1 MKRSL
6 PPLRSHDVSPSVD
19 QLDSGRAP
27 ATGAMSQPP
36 ESLPRRPTRSG
47 QTAQYTHA
55 HYLMIGLVLG
65 GLWILNRDKSLLF
78 HAVQMLV
85 VMSLFTGVQIMLRR
99 RAREALPYP
108 RLVVPKLVLVA
119 LAVGAEW
126 LLASVTSRSNAIVAV
141 GLVVLV
147 TAVGPVLDRVAARRA
162 TAASQLGHAS
172 SHLPD
177 LGMSAEAGPPSDVP
191 Q

>member
-1 MKRSL
+1 M
-6 PPLRSHDVSPSVD
+6 
-19 QLDSGRAP
+19 A
-27 ATGAMSQPP
+27 
-36 ESLPRRPTRSG
+36 ESRDTRLRRPTHAA
-47 QTAQYTHA
+47 QTAQYSHA
-55 HYLMIGLVLG
+55 HYLIIGLVLG

-85 VMSLFTGVQIMLRR
+85 VMSLFTGVQIVLRR
-99 RAREALPYP
+99 RAREVLPYT

-147 TAVGPVLDRVAARRA
+147 TALGPVLDRLAARRA
-162 TAASQLGHAS
+162 AAARAPGQA
-172 SHLPD
+172 
-177 LGMSAEAGPPSDVP
+177 PPPVP
-191 Q
+191 RRA